1 MSRTNEWIT
10 DRLPTE
16 EDADLNGDIQIKVS
30 PYFEAATTDHWSQV
44 AAGVFWRHTRYW
56 NPQQADRI
64 TALERKKAGYIGV
77 NPDAITALERR
88 IVELEKAVDYLI
100 KRPNK
105 RHSLGGL

>member
-1 MSRTNEWIT
+1 MSRTNEWIR

-56 NPQQADRI
+56 NPQQVDRI
-64 TALERKKAGYIGV
+64 A
-77 NPDAITALERR
+77 ALERR
-88 IVELEKAVDYLI
+88 IVELERVVSEMI
-100 KRPNK
+100 KGPSK
-105 RHSLGGL
+105 RRSLGVL